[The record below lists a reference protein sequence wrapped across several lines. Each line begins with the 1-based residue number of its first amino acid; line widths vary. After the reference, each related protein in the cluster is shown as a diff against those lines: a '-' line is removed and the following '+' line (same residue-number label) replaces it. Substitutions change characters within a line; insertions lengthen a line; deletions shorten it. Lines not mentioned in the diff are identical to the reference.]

1 MAAAAALTEVEL
13 ALTTCQANVNERQ
26 TLTVRERLNTLQ
38 DFAELTAKEVTELAT
53 KFERRTNA
61 DGRII
66 IPAKVLKNIQ
76 ALCFWAREKA
86 RAGQPLLGAQF
97 TPQVLSDTKETMR
110 LRDEAQPEPPSIKP
124 DKLPHLSGRS
134 GRNTH

>member
-1 MAAAAALTEVEL
+1 MAAAAALAEVEL

-26 TLTVRERLNTLQ
+26 TLTVCERLNTLQ

-97 TPQVLSDTKETMR
+97 TT
-110 LRDEAQPEPPSIKP
+110 SIIRHQGNHATP
-124 DKLPHLSGRS
+124 
-134 GRNTH
+134 